1 MKNRALL
8 VVALCLLVCISADAT
23 GSKEGKAAPRAKAP
37 AVAPVRP
44 AAPARPAVPAKPREP
59 PPPPSLVVAG
69 GIEVIRG
76 TDRVIGGYIEAT
88 LVRGN
93 FGFSLNGD
101 LITLALTPEAGATA
115 IGGMGLLSARY
126 YGRLNPLLGNYMVA
140 YFFGFAAGYGIIGY
154 EDTSGNMGGMSYV
167 GLAPV
172 LPFGGE
178 IGFQTV
184 FANMMLVQSLVR
196 VGGAY
201 IMGNGVYGVYPFG
214 SVSLSVGVLLE

>member
-1 MKNRALL
+1 MKNRSILVAALF
-8 VVALCLLVCISADAT
+8 LLVCVSAGAT
-23 GSKEGKAAPRAKAP
+23 GSKERTAAPRAKAP
-37 AVAPVRP
+37 AVG
-44 AAPARPAVPAKPREP
+44 PARPAVPAKGQQKKPEP
-59 PPPPSLVVAG
+59 PPPPAFIIAG
-69 GIEVIRG
+69 GIDVMRG
-76 TDRVIGGYIEAT
+76 TDRVIGGYVEAT

-101 LITLALTPEAGATA
+101 LITLALTPQAGATA

-126 YGRLNPLLGNYMVA
+126 YGRLNPLLGNYMVV

-154 EDTSGNMGGMSYV
+154 EDTSGSMGGMSYV

-196 VGGAY
+196 IGGAY
-201 IMGNGVYGVYPFG
+201 ITGNGVYGVYPFG